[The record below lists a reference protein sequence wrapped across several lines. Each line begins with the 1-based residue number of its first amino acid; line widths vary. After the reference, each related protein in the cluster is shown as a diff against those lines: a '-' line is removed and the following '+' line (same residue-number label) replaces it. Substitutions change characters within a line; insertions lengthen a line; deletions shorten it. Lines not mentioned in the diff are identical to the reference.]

1 MSKPTLG
8 RGLGDLIGAQGA
20 TGQPSAPGTMDGG
33 LRTLIGGAPRESA
46 NLESAPASITA
57 VPETSRSSSTKAI
70 AIAALS
76 SADVTLLGW
85 TAHYAITHQHALGWI
100 GTAACILST
109 LMAAACGC
117 AALLVSRSGK

>member
-8 RGLGDLIGAQGA
+8 RGLGDLLGAQGA

-57 VPETSRSSSTKAI
+57 VPETSRSSSTKAMG
-70 AIAALS
+70 

-109 LMAAACGC
+109 LAAAACGC